1 MKKSSLIGLLLIW
14 LVFISGCIGGV
25 KEKAVEEAKEK
36 AESMIE
42 SYSQS
47 LTQTYTE
54 ETPTETEEV
63 TETNTET
70 VYATWGNPW
79 DLTKPVK
86 INGKSYYITYIKYR
100 FKVRSEE
107 GGEIYEYIVEKR
119 RGKTKIHVYGME
131 IDFQTGEKKKV
142 DLGEFEVYEYY
153 GKITPVKSK
162 EMDKPL
168 EVVSW
173 SQNTDNINSQFF
185 AYPVVSGLEAGG
197 PDIVG
202 IKMTYGDQKYEAY
215 NPLAVGKMEYTP
227 YVEGDLNWYGNI
239 ADIQN
244 MYMAFFTMTSFGI
257 WGAFIEENLYEKS
270 SGTWGYLGYQYNY
283 EIDPDG
289 TVSIGGHSFKVSN
302 TKWSYVFGNIQGQGR
317 AVIAP
322 NLPIPIEA
330 EGVFVG
336 QGANYYTYIKIED
349 LGFEKA

>member
-1 MKKSSLIGLLLIW
+1 MKKSSLLVLFVAGLVL
-14 LVFISGCIGGV
+14 ISGCIGGV

-54 ETPTETEEV
+54 ESPTETEET
-63 TETNTET
+63 TETTTET
-70 VYATWGNPW
+70 SYTNWANPW
-79 DLTKPVK
+79 DLTRP
-86 INGKSYYITYIKYR
+86 INIDGKSYYITYIKYR

-107 GGEIYEYIVEKR
+107 GGKIYEYIVEKR
-119 RGKTKIHVYGME
+119 RGKTKIHVYGMQ

-153 GKITPVKSK
+153 GKVTPVNGK

-173 SQNTDNINSQFF
+173 SPNENSINSQFF
-185 AYPVVSGLEAGG
+185 AYPVVMGLEAGG
-197 PDIVG
+197 PEIVG
-202 IKMTYGDQKYEAY
+202 IKVTYGNKSYEAY

-227 YVEGDLNWYGNI
+227 YAEGELSWYG
-239 ADIQN
+239 DMPDVQN
-244 MYMAFFTMTSFGI
+244 MYMAFFTMSSFGF
-257 WGAFIEENLYEKS
+257 WGALTEENLYEKS
-270 SGTWGYLGYQYNY
+270 SGTWGYLGWQYNY
-283 EIDPDG
+283 EINPDG
-289 TVSIGGHSFKVSN
+289 KVTLGGKSFRVSN
-302 TKWSYVFGNIQGQGR
+302 VKWSYVFGDVQGQGR
-317 AVIAP
+317 AVLAP